1 MCISRSQV
9 WSRATERDVW
19 KLGFTSVNFGV
30 QGPRGAGRGWVW
42 EKKGSGFEP
51 VLQLSEAGLPR
62 GASPFWP
69 TAYYWWGWE
78 RFSSHLF
85 KGWLNIDPDW
95 SLRIILMESGVGGSM
110 GELPW
115 RESLC
120 LSSVTGLGRQGW
132 VGRAAEALWKGGRI
146 LLTRCIFMK
155 EGWGFPY
162 LSTQDTSACKQAV
175 CFLGIPPSSCF
186 SSECFKTQ
194 FGAFLSVL

>member
-120 LSSVTGLGRQGW
+120 LSSVTPLGRQG
-132 VGRAAEALWKGGRI
+132 
-146 LLTRCIFMK
+146 C
-155 EGWGFPY
+155 WGFVKRRKDSADTLYFYERRLRVP
-162 LSTQDTSACKQAV
+162 LSLHTRHICLQAG
-175 CFLGIPPSSCF
+175 CLLLRYPSI
-186 SSECFKTQ
+186 
-194 FGAFLSVL
+194 VLFFFWMF